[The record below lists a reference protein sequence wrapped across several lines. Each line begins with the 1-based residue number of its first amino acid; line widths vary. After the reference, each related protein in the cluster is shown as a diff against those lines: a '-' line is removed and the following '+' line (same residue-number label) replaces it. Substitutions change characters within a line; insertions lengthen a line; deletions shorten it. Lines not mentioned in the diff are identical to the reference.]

1 MSNHAIER
9 KPVPLSS
16 SEVPPPPPKSE
27 KRVHF
32 AAWTESEGGPSAIPP
47 TIPPIGI
54 ISSLRLPSPAPPQ
67 RPPTPTEYLEVPYPP
82 DTLDPESDVLA
93 LNIPSTPLSPHPES
107 HLAFPTAPSELDA
120 EARARK
126 KHIFAAATNLSNG
139 ITQLEVRLGGVDL
152 SPGLRQQASISRLEC
167 QAFYNFLSPA
177 DKEQFLVQQIPI
189 FAARVHALA
198 SRTEECNLRIPCVQ
212 VLDTKIGVGG
222 GKDGKE
228 TIRWE
233 RGEKDGPP
241 SWRDMA
247 LGAGLLGWVRR
258 RRGVYA
264 RPGGEGRRAME
275 DGVGGRVRSEQVA
288 LWEDLPGELKGLV
301 ERPEGSKEK
310 RKMMGG
316 KIKKPGFLKLWHEML
331 RRDDVALR
339 KKEELMKMMKDG
351 RERMERGEC
360 RWCGE
365 RDAGADGSGRSGGWL
380 RRLRGR

>member
-1 MSNHAIER
+1 M
-9 KPVPLSS
+9 
-16 SEVPPPPPKSE
+16 
-27 KRVHF
+27 
-32 AAWTESEGGPSAIPP
+32 
-47 TIPPIGI
+47 
-54 ISSLRLPSPAPPQ
+54 
-67 RPPTPTEYLEVPYPP
+67 
-82 DTLDPESDVLA
+82 
-93 LNIPSTPLSPHPES
+93 
-107 HLAFPTAPSELDA
+107 
-120 EARARK
+120 
-126 KHIFAAATNLSNG
+126 
-139 ITQLEVRLGGVDL
+139 
-152 SPGLRQQASISRLEC
+152 
-167 QAFYNFLSPA
+167 
-177 DKEQFLVQQIPI
+177 
-189 FAARVHALA
+189 
-198 SRTEECNLRIPCVQ
+198 Q

-301 ERPEGSKEK
+301 ERPEGSSSEGDDGDGGGDWEVRGDAADGEDGEAGRKEK